1 MSLEVQ
7 KTFVS
12 TADEEHMRVLMPSQD
27 LEINSEEDAVLWALA
42 ACHRE
47 NARCD
52 PKAKLADYSGFVGW
66 INLFGEAP
74 MEYTFDGQ
82 DAPIRGFKIDLQGM
96 PISAFPSEIHAV
108 DLMMDVIRC
117 RETREPL
124 YHQIDQTMN
133 GMRRVYRRLLAPFED
148 PAGRVKR
155 VYYAVRWIA
164 EPALVMAPS

>member
-1 MSLEVQ
+1 MSLEVH

-12 TADEEHMRVLMPSQD
+12 TADEEHLRVLMSNRD
-27 LEINSEEDAVLWALA
+27 LERHSKEDAVLWALA
-42 ACHRE
+42 DCRRE
-47 NARCD
+47 SAHCN
-52 PKAKLADYSGFVGW
+52 PKVKLADYSGFIGW
-66 INLFGEAP
+66 INVCGESP

-108 DLMMDVIRC
+108 DLMMDIVRC

-133 GMRRVYRRLLAPFED
+133 GMRRFYRRLLAPFED

-155 VYYAVRWIA
+155 VYYAVRWLA
-164 EPALVMAPS
+164 EPALVMTPS